1 MIDKFMIFLPIVQ
14 GDLDTIEQLACR
26 FVKQQAEHTGAMRDL
41 KRSVD
46 EIKGLLGQLVD
57 ARQPEA

>member
-1 MIDKFMIFLPIVQ
+1 METRIVGQ
-14 GDLDTIEQLACR
+14 NRELCR
-26 FVKQQAEHTGAMRDL
+26 LVKQQAEHTGAMRDL